1 MELVELYNKAI
12 WLVEEVK
19 KFCPQTAEN
28 EDISLCVIVSGND
41 KIYAGVT
48 SLRISDDTI
57 KIACS
62 EYNAI
67 MSMIAEGHTIV
78 KQMMTVSF
86 NDRSIRRPCSECIDM
101 LYRADENNT
110 QCEIAVSVEN
120 SVKAC
125 ELGNADESVSNT
137 PQATPLPVEEAPV
150 FSEEP
155 VSDSF
160 SFEEKFGFDFD
171 DEPATPVPTLADQ
184 NNQPETVQ
192 PAISYPEQYQNTSQ
206 QGMNP
211 QFIQPN
217 NMQGYTQSQGYPYQP
232 QGYPQQGYPYPQQGY
247 PQQSYPQQGY
257 HQQNGINPQF
267 VQPDIQQ
274 GYSQQNYQPYGQPV
288 NPSVNQG
295 NFPSNAQPYS
305 QNPVAGQPVQSVYPH
320 QPAPYTSSHY
330 INSSVGSGSQ
340 PVSSVPLS
348 GEGKSKFRQRLN
360 KFMSDDTPVSSSVPV
375 SKSSEESLSK
385 DELKKLARD
394 KKKMAKVNADFKKR
408 MKDLG
413 Y

>member
-1 MELVELYNKAI
+1 
-12 WLVEEVK
+12 
-19 KFCPQTAEN
+19 
-28 EDISLCVIVSGND
+28 
-41 KIYAGVT
+41 
-48 SLRISDDTI
+48 
-57 KIACS
+57 
-62 EYNAI
+62 
-67 MSMIAEGHTIV
+67 
-78 KQMMTVSF
+78 
-86 NDRSIRRPCSECIDM
+86 
-101 LYRADENNT
+101 
-110 QCEIAVSVEN
+110 
-120 SVKAC
+120 
-125 ELGNADESVSNT
+125 
-137 PQATPLPVEEAPV
+137 
-150 FSEEP
+150 
-155 VSDSF
+155 
-160 SFEEKFGFDFD
+160 
-171 DEPATPVPTLADQ
+171 
-184 NNQPETVQ
+184 
-192 PAISYPEQYQNTSQ
+192 
-206 QGMNP
+206 MNP